1 MKSKELLSLKN
12 VGKAVLHD
20 LELLGIHSI
29 EQLKTQNPDD
39 LFEKLQRITGSIQ
52 NPCVWDVFAA
62 IIHQANTGNAL
73 PWWYF
78 SKLRKRIIG

>member
-1 MKSKELLSLKN
+1 MKNKELLSLKN

-20 LELLGIHSI
+20 LELIGIYSI
-29 EQLKTQNPDD
+29 EQLKTQDPDD
-39 LFEKLQRITGSIQ
+39 LFEKLQKVTGSKQ

-62 IIHQANTGNAL
+62 IIHQANTGNAW

-78 SKLRKRIIG
+78 SKLRKKS